1 MRWNS
6 ACEPTSGYPQ
16 IRIFSWQF
24 RMTNGYVTAP
34 QCVPSRAGILT
45 GRYQNR
51 FGVESNGR
59 GPLPLT
65 ETTIADRM
73 SDAGYTTGM
82 VGKWHLAPNHTDI
95 DWIRQHV
102 GGVTP
107 ENARTQF
114 SRIGVKKTAPYRAGN
129 RGFAEFYE
137 GPFRR
142 YFSNYDLS
150 GQSLRLT
157 GEDVLHRNGFRVDI
171 QSDAAVAFINRNH
184 TSPFFLYLAYFAPHV
199 PLEATEKYLQ
209 RFPENMPRRRRLAL
223 AMLSAVDDGV
233 GRVMETLRRHEIE
246 ENTLIFVIGDNGAP
260 LKIHKADTPGDG
272 PGWDGSLNDPFNGE
286 KGMLTEGGIRVPF
299 IARWKGTLPEGV
311 QFHKPVISLDVA
323 ATSIALAGQ
332 SEDPQLDGV
341 NLIPFLTGKRAD
353 APHRTLYWRWVDQ
366 AAIRSGR
373 WKYLRGGNR
382 EYLFDL
388 FKDKEEQHNVIS
400 KHRDTAKLL
409 SKKLLVWCQELKPAG
424 FSTATLSPDSK
435 AFFDYYLDDLSP

>member
-1 MRWNS
+1 ML
-6 ACEPTSGYPQ
+6 PP
-16 IRIFSWQF
+16 
-24 RMTNGYVTAP
+24 VLP
-34 QCVPSRAGILT
+34 L
-45 GRYQNR
+45 
-51 FGVESNGR
+51 FGSVVES
-59 GPLPLT
+59 LCFV
-65 ETTIADRM
+65 A
-73 SDAGYTTGM
+73 
-82 VGKWHLAPNHTDI
+82 
-95 DWIRQHV
+95 
-102 GGVTP
+102 
-107 ENARTQF
+107 
-114 SRIGVKKTAPYRAGN
+114 
-129 RGFAEFYE
+129 
-137 GPFRR
+137 
-142 YFSNYDLS
+142 
-150 GQSLRLT
+150 
-157 GEDVLHRNGFRVDI
+157 LH
-171 QSDAAVAFINRNH
+171 
-184 TSPFFLYLAYFAPHV
+184 
-199 PLEATEKYLQ
+199 
-209 RFPENMPRRRRLAL
+209 
-223 AMLSAVDDGV
+223 
-233 GRVMETLRRHEIE
+233 
-246 ENTLIFVIGDNGAP
+246 
-260 LKIHKADTPGDG
+260 
-272 PGWDGSLNDPFNGE
+272 GSLNDPFNGE

-353 APHRTLYWRWVDQ
+353 APHRVLYWRWVDQ